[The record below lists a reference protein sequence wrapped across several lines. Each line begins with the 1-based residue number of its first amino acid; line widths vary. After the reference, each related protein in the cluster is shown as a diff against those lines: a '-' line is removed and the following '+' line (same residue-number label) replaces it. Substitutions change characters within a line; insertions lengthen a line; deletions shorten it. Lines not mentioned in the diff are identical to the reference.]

1 MTNITR
7 RTLAGAALAAGVAS
21 LAAPGVPRAQARTV
35 IRIGW
40 TSGDGAQDPYA
51 VGARSFK
58 QALETRVG
66 ERVDVQLFPNRA
78 LGDERPMLD
87 GMRLGTVDMGVI
99 TNAVIAQIEPAFQV
113 NDMPFL
119 FGSEQQAHRVLDGP
133 VGTQLKTRLEAR
145 GVIPLGYMEGG
156 FRHMINNVRPI
167 VQPEDLRGIK
177 FRVLQSPIYIEMF
190 RSLGGNAVPM
200 AWGETFTAVQQ
211 GAIDGLEIPLGV
223 IDQNKYFE
231 VTKYLSMTGHIYSMI
246 GLLMAKRSF
255 DRLPAD
261 LKTVVTAAAAEATA
275 TQRATNARAT
285 TGLRDSLARHGMQ
298 INEVTDKAAFRRGV
312 LPMYESFRGQIGADI
327 VRDALAAVQ
336 Q

>member
-1 MTNITR
+1 MRHLTR
-7 RTLAGAALAAGVAS
+7 RALGAAAIGFA
-21 LAAPGVPRAQARTV
+21 AAPAILQAQARTV
-35 IRIGW
+35 LRIGW
-40 TSGDGAQDPYA
+40 TSGDGQLDPYA
-51 VGARSFK
+51 SGARLFK
-58 QALETRVG
+58 QGLERRVG

-119 FGSEQQAHRVLDGP
+119 FSSAEQAHRVLDGQ
-133 VGTQLKTRLEAR
+133 VGAALKTRLEAR
-145 GVIPLGYMEGG
+145 GVVPLGYMEGG
-156 FRHMINNVRPI
+156 FRHMINNIRPI
-167 VQPEDLRGIK
+167 TKPEDLRGIK

-211 GAIDGLEIPLGV
+211 GAIDGLEIPLG
-223 IDQNKYFE
+223 IIEQNKYYE
-231 VTKYLSMTGHIYSMI
+231 VTKYLSLTGHIYSMI
-246 GLLMAKRSF
+246 GLLMAKRTF
-255 DRLPAD
+255 DRLPAE
-261 LKTVVTAAAAEATA
+261 LKGPVQEAAAEATRA
-275 TQRATNARAT
+275 QRTANAAAN
-285 TGLRDSLARHGMQ
+285 TGFLESLRRHGMQ
-298 INEVTDKAAFRRGV
+298 INEVADKAAFRRGV

-336 Q
+336 

>member
-1 MTNITR
+1 MTQITR
-7 RTLAGAALAAGVAS
+7 RGLGAGAFALG
-21 LAAPGVPRAQARTV
+21 LAPAVLRGQGRVVLRL
-35 IRIGW
+35 GW

-51 VGARSFK
+51 NGARLFK
-58 QALETRVG
+58 QALERRVG
-66 ERVDVQLFPNRA
+66 ERVEVQLFPNRA

-119 FGSEQQAHRVLDGP
+119 YSDEAQAYRVLDGA
-133 VGTQLKTRLEAR
+133 VGQALKARLEAR
-145 GVIPLGYMEGG
+145 GVVPLGYMEGG

-167 VQPEDLRGIK
+167 RKPEDLRGIK
-177 FRVLQSPIYIEMF
+177 FRVLQSPIYLEMF

-211 GAIDGLEIPLGV
+211 GAIDGLEIPLG
-223 IDQNKYFE
+223 IIEQNKFYE
-231 VTKYLSMTGHIYSMI
+231 VTKYLSLTGHIYSMI
-246 GLLMAKRSF
+246 GLLISKRSF

-261 LKTVVTAAAAEATA
+261 LKAAVAEAGAEATPA
-275 TQRATNARAT
+275 QRAANVAAT
-285 TGLRDSLARHGMQ
+285 AGFRESLARHGMQ
-298 INEVTDKAAFRRGV
+298 INEVPDKTPFRRGV
-312 LPMYESFRGQIGADI
+312 MPMYENFRGQIGADI

-336 Q
+336 